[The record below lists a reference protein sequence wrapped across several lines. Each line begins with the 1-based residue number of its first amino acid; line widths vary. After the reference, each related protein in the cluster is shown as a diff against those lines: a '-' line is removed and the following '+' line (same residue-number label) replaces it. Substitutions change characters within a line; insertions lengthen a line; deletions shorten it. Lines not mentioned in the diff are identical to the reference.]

1 MWVFATLVLV
11 STISDTSGTGK
22 KSLDIVKEGVHALS
36 YIPGLLPTIG
46 GTSSDGSNDDA
57 QAGSTRGLHT
67 VIEKNRALK
76 AASDDDTKK
85 DDASGAG
92 VGAGGGG
99 ADAKDLASAP
109 DDDLGPTIL
118 DHMEASNKTS
128 ILPPEPEE
136 QPREWPATVLVIFL
150 VLAAALL
157 VITGVRNCRKKR
169 EYTEVPAT
177 SLIV

>member
-1 MWVFATLVLV
+1 MWAFATLALV
-11 STISDTSGTGK
+11 STISDTSTGE
-22 KSLDIVKEGVHALS
+22 KSWGVLKESVHALS

-46 GTSSDGSNDDA
+46 GASNDDHNDDA
-57 QAGSTRGLHT
+57 QAGFTRGLHT
-67 VIEKNRALK
+67 VNEKNRALK

-85 DDASGAG
+85 DDASG
-92 VGAGGGG
+92 VGAGGG
-99 ADAKDLASAP
+99 DAEDISAAS
-109 DDDLGPTIL
+109 DDDLGTTIL

-150 VLAAALL
+150 VLAALLL
-157 VITGVRNCRKKR
+157 VVTGVRNCRKKSQ
-169 EYTEVPAT
+169 YAEVPAT